1 VRAVLT
7 GPTPT
12 PSPALDAALADIDTV
27 FNGFAGSHGSGC
39 PLCHAPEKTTYL
51 RAPYTHVPLDVL
63 QRYLFEVHDHFD
75 DRTSAM
81 RRLVP
86 QAARAVADDAPGGDR
101 LRRPRA
107 DPVGLALLA
116 GRAGRR
122 HRRVKQAWWQDGPA
136 TP

>member
-1 VRAVLT
+1 M
-7 GPTPT
+7 
-12 PSPALDAALADIDTV
+12 PSSALDAALADIDTV

-39 PLCHAPEKTTYL
+39 LLCHAPEKTAYL
-51 RAPYTHVPLDVL
+51 RTPYTHVPLDVL

-75 DRTSAM
+75 DHTFAM

-86 QAARAVADDAPGGDR
+86 QAARAVADGALGMIGYG
-101 LRRPRA
+101 A
-107 DPVGLALLA
+107 HGNPVGLALPA